1 MKAKEYNSQ
10 SGKAIIELVVV
21 LIISAVVV
29 TMALMRT
36 DKAQMS
42 LRRQNSAREFKNN
55 LERAR
60 FDSIKRRPT
69 ANNQMS
75 RLIISSDSAYKL
87 ISDINQDGTLS
98 TADEK
103 NITFSSNDG
112 IKLLGTNMV
121 YPVTIR
127 FNWRGQAEV
136 FNANNVN
143 ITPNFIIC
151 ENSCTA
157 QTANNSNSN
166 RISISAGGTV
176 SMTGGGDTLPTF
188 TAPNV
193 SVVNTNTN
201 INPWVATSASSN
213 TTATPTPTANPNTTP
228 TPTPIPT
235 PTPTPIPT
243 PTPTPVPNTTPTP
256 TPVPTPVPTATPIF
270 CTSGQ
275 KPALTGCVCKLP
287 MTVRANGKCQ

>member
-1 MKAKEYNSQ
+1 MKAKEYSSQ

-75 RLIISSDSAYKL
+75 RLIITGESAYKL
-87 ISDINQDGTLS
+87 ITDINQDGTLGTS
-98 TADEK
+98 DEK
-103 NITFSSNDG
+103 NITFSSSDG
-112 IKLLGTNMV
+112 IKLLGTDMV

-127 FNWRGQAEV
+127 FNWRGQAEI

-166 RISISAGGTV
+166 LISISAGGTV
-176 SMTGGGDTLPTF
+176 TMTGGGDTLPTF

-193 SVVNTNTN
+193 STVNSNTNV
-201 INPWVATSASSN
+201 NPWVSTATNSNAS
-213 TTATPTPTANPNTTP
+213 ATPTPTPNPNPTPTP

-235 PTPTPIPT
+235 PTPTPIPNAT
-243 PTPTPVPNTTPTP
+243 PTPTPTPA
-256 TPVPTPVPTATPIF
+256 PTATPVY
-270 CTSGQ
+270 CTSGERPSQ
-275 KPALTGCVCKLP
+275 TNCVCKLP
-287 MTVRANGKCQ
+287 MTVRTNGKCQ